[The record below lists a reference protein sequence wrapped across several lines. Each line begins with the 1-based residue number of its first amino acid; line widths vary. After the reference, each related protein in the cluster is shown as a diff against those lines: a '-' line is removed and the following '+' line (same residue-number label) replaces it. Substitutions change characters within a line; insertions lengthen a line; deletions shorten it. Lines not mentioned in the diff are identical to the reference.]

1 MGEMIA
7 YKEFVYQSPIVTI
20 QTNRLYKLF
29 QPFVFEWLENGEVH
43 QILIPAGDISDGASN
58 PRLFWTLSGILP
70 SGLYLGAAF
79 VHDWLYKN
87 QGKVT
92 ISKVASDHSLTP
104 EPVQW
109 SREQCDSLFLLIM
122 LASGENPKTAW
133 VMWKAVR
140 IFGQLYWDKSF
151 SVFNVFGNSKSGLH
165 AAHGG

>member
-1 MGEMIA
+1 MRELISS
-7 YKEFVYQSPIVTI
+7 KEFVYQSPIFTM
-20 QTNRLYKLF
+20 QTDRLYKLVE
-29 QPFVFEWLENGEVH
+29 PFVFEWLENGEVH

-79 VHDWLYKN
+79 VHDELYKN
-87 QGKVT
+87 KGKVT

-122 LASGENPKTAW
+122 QSAKVDPKTAY

-140 IFGQLYWDKSF
+140 LFGWAWWDKSI
-151 SVFNVFGNSKSGLH
+151 SVFNIFGIKRSLLH
-165 AAHGG
+165 TAHGG